1 MARRTKQEAAETRIS
16 ILNAALDIIYDKG
29 YARSTFVDIAN
40 QINLTKGAVYWHFKS
55 KPDLIIALGRH
66 IEEKI
71 ETSLHD
77 LYSGT
82 DTISDLK
89 RMFYEIIQLIVKDEQ
104 LRKYYAIVFYRME
117 WTDELLRIRDFF
129 DRQDE
134 KMMDFVINI
143 LKEEKKKFRI
153 SEHMDI
159 KSTARALLA
168 IVDGLLGFCLSKPG
182 MGNNDLSQPVQIGLD
197 TFFLGLTSGE
207 KTTPCES
214 R

>member
-1 MARRTKQEAAETRIS
+1 M
-16 ILNAALDIIYDKG
+16 N
-29 YARSTFVDIAN
+29 
-40 QINLTKGAVYWHFKS
+40 W
-55 KPDLIIALGRH
+55 
-66 IEEKI
+66 
-71 ETSLHD
+71 
-77 LYSGT
+77 
-82 DTISDLK
+82 
-89 RMFYEIIQLIVKDEQ
+89 
-104 LRKYYAIVFYRME
+104 
-117 WTDELLRIRDFF
+117 RIRDFF